1 MNDFEL
7 HITQILRGIIML
19 QGLTL
24 TCSLVQQTVRLSKMP
39 HAMRCYL
46 EIMYCMAKVDQVQLN
61 LNLVPSIEKRIGHY
75 RKAYVRYKIVDQ
87 LLT

>member
-46 EIMYCMAKVDQVQLN
+46 EIMYCMAKVDQVH
-61 LNLVPSIEKRIGHY
+61 LNLVPSIEKPIGHY
-75 RKAYVRYKIVDQ
+75 RNAYVRYKIVDQ